1 MERELDN
8 FYAELL
14 ALYREGAGEAV
25 YGLLQSPDD
34 LEDFLN
40 RLARPEERLSRLAQQ
55 LGSSV
60 EELGSAAYAFIRQR
74 LFSPDN
80 NHYGV
85 LGLPMGAGAETIRQ
99 RYRMLIGLF
108 HPDRI
113 TRSEQWVDQAVRR
126 LNTAYA
132 VLKRPERRRAYDER
146 LQKESKWSAK
156 RKPAQGMRRR
166 PPVKVSP
173 RPADALY
180 RIAPLQ
186 RNPRAFVWLS
196 IISVLVLMLLIVV
209 MNSVPSTS
217 LTLSDASFQERGAEV
232 ADRVPANP
240 AVPELPLPSI
250 RKPLVDTARF
260 SGSSDAETL
269 PDPAAANNK
278 MDDSIRAAVPA
289 EPEPAAPVRE
299 DEKKQRNTMGA
310 SHANIEAAPPVRP
323 VPEPEVPPVMPFDG
337 MRPLHVDRLPEV
349 AHAAEAAASGRDAA
363 VMEPEFLIMR
373 YIRAWEKGDL
383 DGLVRLFT
391 LDGEVNGNRGR
402 EQIGQGYRRVFE
414 ATLGREFRLQQLKI
428 VPLSDRGY
436 RAWARIAARAE
447 SAADGRETRF
457 RGDMILD
464 LVPKG
469 RRLYIASM
477 RHNIQAGVQ

>member
-14 ALYREGAGEAV
+14 ALHREGAGAAV
-25 YGLLQSPDD
+25 YGLLRPPDD
-34 LEDFLN
+34 LEEFLN

-74 LFSPDN
+74 LFAPDN
-80 NHYGV
+80 DHYRL
-85 LGLPMGAGAETIRQ
+85 LGLPADASAETIRQ

-113 TRSEQWVDQAVRR
+113 TRSEQWVEQAVRR

-132 VLKRPERRRAYDER
+132 VLKRPERRKVYDEQLHQDSR
-146 LQKESKWSAK
+146 RSA
-156 RKPAQGMRRR
+156 RRQPAAGTRRR
-166 PPVKVSP
+166 PAVKVSP

-186 RNPRAFVWLS
+186 RNPRAFVWLT
-196 IISVLVLMLLIVV
+196 IVLVLVLMLLLVV
-209 MNSVPSTS
+209 MNSGPSTS
-217 LTLSDASFQERGAEV
+217 LTLTDAGLQETGSEV

-240 AVPELPLPSI
+240 RVPEPPIPAI
-250 RKPLVDTARF
+250 RTPLVDAARF
-260 SGSSDAETL
+260 SDSSDAET
-269 PDPAAANNK
+269 PPASPAAANR
-278 MDDSIRAAVPA
+278 MDETVRVAVHA
-289 EPEPAAPVRE
+289 EPEPVAPVRE
-299 DEKKQRNTMGA
+299 EEKKQRNTAGV
-310 SHANIEAAPPVRP
+310 SHANVEVAPPARP
-323 VPEPEVPPVMPFDG
+323 VPEPVEPPVMPFDG
-337 MRPLHVDRLPEV
+337 MRPLQVDRLPEV
-349 AHAAEAAASGRDAA
+349 AHAAEVSVSGRDATA
-363 VMEPEFLIMR
+363 MAPELLVMR

-383 DGLVRLFT
+383 EGLVRLFT

-402 EQIGQGYRRVFE
+402 EHIGQGYRRVFE
-414 ATLGREFRLQQLKI
+414 ATSSREFTLEQLKI

-436 RAWARIAARAE
+436 RAWAQIAARVE